1 MKAGGEFLNPKGRDM
16 IFAYLTLVFIFLG
29 ILLWSIAGFIDRRLQ
44 RSKSASR
51 KNYQKIVRYFGIFAK
66 ISLIL
71 QPFPLW
77 SRLYGCRGCR
87 AKGIFQNEK
96 NFCRSHI
103 I

>member
-1 MKAGGEFLNPKGRDM
+1 M

-71 QPFPLW
+71 SAVSFVVAFIWLQ
-77 SRLYGCRGCR
+77 GMQG
-87 AKGIFQNEK
+87 
-96 NFCRSHI
+96 
-103 I
+103 